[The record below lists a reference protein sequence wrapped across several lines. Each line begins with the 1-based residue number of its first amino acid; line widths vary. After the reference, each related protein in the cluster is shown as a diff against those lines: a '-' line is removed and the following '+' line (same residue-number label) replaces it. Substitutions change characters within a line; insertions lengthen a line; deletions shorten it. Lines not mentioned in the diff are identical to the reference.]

1 MQSKETSLLE
11 LVLPPGTLEYFELS
25 EMQIEE
31 GAEKYMDKYG
41 FDDKYTIVLIE
52 KTNLPLLAPLKSA
65 NKRVRTKGYSVRVL
79 DDFPIRGRKTRLK
92 FLIRKYQLEGED
104 KIYQRKFSISTER
117 IRMTEEF
124 AFFFEEGDR

>member
-31 GAEKYMDKYG
+31 GEEKYMGKYG

-52 KTNLPLLAPLKSA
+52 KTNLPLFSPLKTA
-65 NKRVRTKGYSVRVL
+65 NKRVRTKGYSERVL

-92 FLIRKYQLEGED
+92 FLIRKYQLEGEAQ
-104 KIYQRKFSISTER
+104 IYQRKFLISTER
-117 IRMTEEF
+117 ISMSEEF